1 MVFRVA
7 EDPQAELPVPPGIQ
21 EPLMTIPMAVR
32 AQQVA
37 HALALHRGL
46 DPDAPP
52 GLSKVTM
59 TT

>member
-1 MVFRVA
+1 
-7 EDPQAELPVPPGIQ
+7 
-21 EPLMTIPMAVR
+21 MAVR

-37 HALALHRGL
+37 HGLALHRGH

-52 GLSKVTM
+52 GLSKVTL